1 MRDFMRLFSF
11 CLFCS
16 VCFVLLC
23 YDATTNPQQ
32 SDDLVPSPVNVLF
45 VAIDDLRPEL
55 GCYGSSTAITPNFDA
70 FAQEAFVFERAV
82 CAVPVCGASRASVMT
97 GLRPNEDRFR
107 TFSSRA
113 DEDAPEAPTMA
124 EWLKAHGYTAVSN
137 GKILHKNMDSK
148 DGWSEKPWRP
158 DRIFRDYQNPENTR
172 IVALGGHGPA
182 TERGGESAVYADD
195 LILEKSISDLER
207 LSLGKDP
214 FFLGVGFFKP
224 HLPFCAPERFWDLHD
239 PDSIGYATNRY
250 APKHAPKEAMH
261 SYGELR
267 AYDDIPS
274 ESHLDVP
281 DSMQL
286 ILRHGYHAC
295 VSYVDHL
302 FGQLIQKLEE
312 SGLADNTLVV
322 VWGDH
327 GWQLGEHNLWAKHA
341 NFQTSLKVPLLIR
354 LPGQEK
360 GLRVSSMVEL
370 TDLYPTICALLGIER
385 PPHVQGVDLGI
396 AVDGQST
403 AQKRP
408 GFSKFHGGETITTEA
423 FSYTEFRNKTRTRVT
438 GTMLFNLAEDPN
450 ENLNI
455 SDFSDA
461 ASIKAKLSSRLDSLR
476 KVAFE

>member
-23 YDATTNPQQ
+23 YDSTINPQQ
-32 SDDLVPSPVNVLF
+32 SDELVQSPVNVLF

-124 EWLKAHGYTAVSN
+124 EWLKVHGYTAVSN
-137 GKILHKNMDSK
+137 GKILHKNLDSK

-158 DRIFRDYQNPENTR
+158 DRIFRDYQNPENMR
-172 IVALGGHGPA
+172 IVSLGGHGPA

-207 LSLGKDP
+207 LSLGEDP

-224 HLPFCAPERFWDLHD
+224 HLPFCAPERFWDLYD
-239 PDSIGYATNRY
+239 PDSIGYAPNRY
-250 APKHAPKEAMH
+250 APKYAPEEAMH
-261 SYGELR
+261 SFGELR

-302 FGQLIQKLEE
+302 FGQLIQKLED

-327 GWQLGEHNLWAKHA
+327 GWQLGEHNLW
-341 NFQTSLKVPLLIR
+341 P
-354 LPGQEK
+354 
-360 GLRVSSMVEL
+360 SM
-370 TDLYPTICALLGIER
+370 PIFK
-385 PPHVQGVDLGI
+385 PH
-396 AVDGQST
+396 
-403 AQKRP
+403 
-408 GFSKFHGGETITTEA
+408 
-423 FSYTEFRNKTRTRVT
+423 
-438 GTMLFNLAEDPN
+438 
-450 ENLNI
+450 
-455 SDFSDA
+455 
-461 ASIKAKLSSRLDSLR
+461 
-476 KVAFE
+476 